1 MKEYKIDSELNEVLP
16 DLSDEDYK
24 ALEESLL
31 TEGFKGAPIIIWQGK
46 DIIIDGHNRYQ
57 ICKKHNIP
65 FEAKEIEF
73 SNKDEVTLWMVKQ
86 QMGRRNLT
94 PLQRIE
100 LAEKYRPMYR
110 KKAKENQSKAGTEYG
125 NGGIKLTAN
134 LPQTSDTSKKRN
146 STVDKQLSDIAGT
159 SERTYR
165 MGAKIL
171 NSGDET
177 LIGEIKSGEK
187 TINRAYNELKEK
199 SKSAVETKKQENTP
213 AASVN
218 VTETEVVSS
227 AEVEQMNIVEVTDT
241 PENDNTHACE
251 IEPIESS
258 VEESADYTEER
269 TTLDE
274 ICNRCYAFLTEFQND
289 TQWLLAKYFW
299 KNEDDVTE
307 RIHSDI
313 RNCLERIRNM
323 NNTIEKMQI
332 DDIDG
337 NITINM

>member
-1 MKEYKIDSELNEVLP
+1 MMKEYKIDPELNEVLP
-16 DLSDEDYK
+16 DLSNEDYK

-110 KKAKENQSKAGTEYG
+110 KKAKENQGTR
-125 NGGIKLTAN
+125 NDLKNNITAN
-134 LPQTSDTSKKRN
+134 LPQSSSNSDKKRN

-177 LIGEIKSGEK
+177 LIGEVKSGEK

-258 VEESADYTEER
+258 VEESVDYTEER

-274 ICNRCYAFLTEFQND
+274 ICNRCNAFLTEFQND
-289 TQWLLAKYFW
+289 TQWLLAKYF
-299 KNEDDVTE
+299 
-307 RIHSDI
+307 
-313 RNCLERIRNM
+313 
-323 NNTIEKMQI
+323 
-332 DDIDG
+332 
-337 NITINM
+337 

>member
-1 MKEYKIDSELNEVLP
+1 MKEYKIDPELNEVLP

-110 KKAKENQSKAGTEYG
+110 KKAKENQGTR
-125 NGGIKLTAN
+125 NDLKNNITAN
-134 LPQTSDTSKKRN
+134 LPQSSSNSDKKRN

-177 LIGEIKSGEK
+177 LIGEVKSGEK

-199 SKSAVETKKQENTP
+199 SKSAVETKEQENTS

-227 AEVEQMNIVEVTDT
+227 AEVEQMDIVEVTDT
-241 PENDNTHACE
+241 PENDNTYASE

-274 ICNRCYAFLTEFQND
+274 ICNRCNAFLTEFQND
-289 TQWLLAKYFW
+289 TQWLFAKYFW

>member
-1 MKEYKIDSELNEVLP
+1 MMKEYKIDPELNEVLP

-73 SNKDEVTLWMVKQ
+73 SNKDEVVIWMVKQ
-86 QMGRRNLT
+86 QIGRRNLT
-94 PLQRIE
+94 SLQRIQ

-110 KKAKENQSKAGTEYG
+110 KKAKENQGTR
-125 NGGIKLTAN
+125 NDLKDNFTAK
-134 LPQTSDTSKKRN
+134 LPQSSSDTDKKRN
-146 STVDKQLSDIAGT
+146 STVDKKLSEMAGV

-177 LIGEIKSGEK
+177 LISEVKSGEK
-187 TINRAYNELKEK
+187 AISKAYNELKEK
-199 SKSAVETKKQENTP
+199 NKPVVEPKENTS

-218 VTETEVVSS
+218 ITETEIISS
-227 AEVEQMNIVEVTDT
+227 AEVEQMNVVEEADT
-241 PENDNTHACE
+241 SGDDDTH
-251 IEPIESS
+251 SS
-258 VEESADYTEER
+258 KEKSTETIVEESSNFSEEKAK
-269 TTLDE
+269 LDGLR
-274 ICNRCYAFLTEFQND
+274 NRCSFFLTEFQND
-289 TQWLLAKYFW
+289 AQWLLTKEFW
-299 KNEDDVTE
+299 KSDDDVTE
-307 RIHSDI
+307 KIHSDL

-323 NNTIEKMQI
+323 NDTIEKMQV

-337 NITINM
+337 NITINK

>member
-1 MKEYKIDSELNEVLP
+1 MKEYKIDPELNEVLP

-110 KKAKENQSKAGTEYG
+110 KKAKENQGTR
-125 NGGIKLTAN
+125 NDLKNNITAN
-134 LPQTSDTSKKRN
+134 LPQSSSNSDKKRN

-177 LIGEIKSGEK
+177 LIGEVKSGEK

-218 VTETEVVSS
+218 VTETEV
-227 AEVEQMNIVEVTDT
+227 EQMNIVEVTDT

-258 VEESADYTEER
+258 VEESVDYTEER

-274 ICNRCYAFLTEFQND
+274 ICNRCNAFLTEFQND

>member
-1 MKEYKIDSELNEVLP
+1 MKEYKIDPELNEVLP

-100 LAEKYRPMYR
+100 LAEKYRPIYR
-110 KKAKENQSKAGTEYG
+110 KKAKENQGTR
-125 NGGIKLTAN
+125 NDLKNNITAN
-134 LPQTSDTSKKRN
+134 LPQSSSNSDKKRN

-177 LIGEIKSGEK
+177 LIGEVKSGEK

-199 SKSAVETKKQENTP
+199 SKSAVKTKEQENTS

-227 AEVEQMNIVEVTDT
+227 AEVEQMDIVEVTDT
-241 PENDNTHACE
+241 PENNNTYASE

-269 TTLDE
+269 ITLDE
-274 ICNRCYAFLTEFQND
+274 ICNRCNAFLTEFQND

>member
-1 MKEYKIDSELNEVLP
+1 MKEYKIDPELNEVLP
-16 DLSDEDYK
+16 DLSNEDYK

-86 QMGRRNLT
+86 QMVRRNLT

-110 KKAKENQSKAGTEYG
+110 KKAKENQGTR
-125 NGGIKLTAN
+125 NDLKNNITAN
-134 LPQTSDTSKKRN
+134 LPQSSSNSDKKRN
-146 STVDKQLSDIAGT
+146 STVDKQLSYIAGT

-177 LIGEIKSGEK
+177 LIGEVKSGEK

-199 SKSAVETKKQENTP
+199 SKSAVETKKQENIP

-258 VEESADYTEER
+258 VEESVDYTEER

-274 ICNRCYAFLTEFQND
+274 ICNRCNAFLTEFQND

>member
-1 MKEYKIDSELNEVLP
+1 MKEYKIDPELNEVLP

-110 KKAKENQSKAGTEYG
+110 KKAKENQGTR
-125 NGGIKLTAN
+125 NDLKNNITAN
-134 LPQTSDTSKKRN
+134 LPQSSSNSDKKRN

-177 LIGEIKSGEK
+177 LIGEVKSGEK

-199 SKSAVETKKQENTP
+199 SKSVVETKEQESIS

-227 AEVEQMNIVEVTDT
+227 EEIEQMDIVEVTDT
-241 PENDNTHACE
+241 PENNNTYASE
-251 IEPIESS
+251 IEPRESS

-269 TTLDE
+269 ITLDE
-274 ICNRCYAFLTEFQND
+274 ICNRCNAFLTEFQND

>member
-1 MKEYKIDSELNEVLP
+1 MKEYKIDPELNEVLP
-16 DLSDEDYK
+16 DLSNEDYK

-110 KKAKENQSKAGTEYG
+110 KKAKENQGTR
-125 NGGIKLTAN
+125 NDLKNNITAN
-134 LPQTSDTSKKRN
+134 LPQSSSNSDKKRN

-177 LIGEIKSGEK
+177 LIGEVKSGEK

-199 SKSAVETKKQENTP
+199 SKSAVETKKQENIP

-258 VEESADYTEER
+258 VEESVDYTEER

-274 ICNRCYAFLTEFQND
+274 ICNRCNAFLTEFQND
-289 TQWLLAKYFW
+289 TQWLLAKYF
-299 KNEDDVTE
+299 
-307 RIHSDI
+307 
-313 RNCLERIRNM
+313 
-323 NNTIEKMQI
+323 
-332 DDIDG
+332 
-337 NITINM
+337 

>member
-1 MKEYKIDSELNEVLP
+1 MMKEYKIDPELNEVLP
-16 DLSDEDYK
+16 DLSNEDCK

-110 KKAKENQSKAGTEYG
+110 KKAKENQGTR
-125 NGGIKLTAN
+125 NDLKNNITAN
-134 LPQTSDTSKKRN
+134 LPQSSSNSDKKRN

-177 LIGEIKSGEK
+177 LIGEVKSGEK

-258 VEESADYTEER
+258 VEESVDYTEER

-274 ICNRCYAFLTEFQND
+274 ICNRCNAFLTEFQND
-289 TQWLLAKYFW
+289 TQWLLAKYF
-299 KNEDDVTE
+299 
-307 RIHSDI
+307 
-313 RNCLERIRNM
+313 
-323 NNTIEKMQI
+323 
-332 DDIDG
+332 
-337 NITINM
+337 

>member
-1 MKEYKIDSELNEVLP
+1 
-16 DLSDEDYK
+16 
-24 ALEESLL
+24 
-31 TEGFKGAPIIIWQGK
+31 
-46 DIIIDGHNRYQ
+46 
-57 ICKKHNIP
+57 
-65 FEAKEIEF
+65 
-73 SNKDEVTLWMVKQ
+73 
-86 QMGRRNLT
+86 MGRRNLT

-110 KKAKENQSKAGTEYG
+110 KKAKENQGTR
-125 NGGIKLTAN
+125 NDLKNNITAN
-134 LPQTSDTSKKRN
+134 LPQSSSNSDKKRN

-177 LIGEIKSGEK
+177 LIGEVKSGEK

-227 AEVEQMNIVEVTDT
+227 AKVEQMNIVEVTDT

-258 VEESADYTEER
+258 VEESVDYTEER

-274 ICNRCYAFLTEFQND
+274 ICNRCNAFLTEFQND

>member
-1 MKEYKIDSELNEVLP
+1 MKEYKIDPELNEVLP

-73 SNKDEVTLWMVKQ
+73 SNKDEVVIWMVKQ
-86 QMGRRNLT
+86 QIGRRNLT
-94 PLQRIE
+94 SLQRIQ

-110 KKAKENQSKAGTEYG
+110 KKAKENQGTR
-125 NGGIKLTAN
+125 NDLKDNFTAK
-134 LPQTSDTSKKRN
+134 LPQSSSDTDKKRN
-146 STVDKQLSDIAGT
+146 STVDKKLSEMAGV

-177 LIGEIKSGEK
+177 LISEVKSGEK
-187 TINRAYNELKEK
+187 AISKAYNELKEK
-199 SKSAVETKKQENTP
+199 NKPVVEPKENTS

-218 VTETEVVSS
+218 ITETEIISS
-227 AEVEQMNIVEVTDT
+227 AEVEQMNVVEEADT
-241 PENDNTHACE
+241 SGDDDTH
-251 IEPIESS
+251 SS
-258 VEESADYTEER
+258 KEKSTETIVEESSNFSEEKAK
-269 TTLDE
+269 LDGLR
-274 ICNRCYAFLTEFQND
+274 NRCSFFLTEFQND
-289 TQWLLAKYFW
+289 AQWLLTKEFW
-299 KNEDDVTE
+299 KSDDDVTE
-307 RIHSDI
+307 KIHSDL

-323 NNTIEKMQI
+323 NDTIEKMQV

-337 NITINM
+337 NITINK